1 MTCPDR
7 SVGETPLVIERHRA
21 EPRIL
26 TIRGTKIVL
35 DADLAELYAVE
46 TSALNQAVRRN
57 RERFPDGFFFQL
69 SETEFEV
76 LRSQI
81 VISKMGSGGRR
92 YRPWAFTEHGA
103 IMAAS
108 VLKSRRAIE
117 MSVFVVRAFI
127 RLREFARSHGEL
139 AAKLD
144 LLERRIVG
152 HDASIQELFRA
163 IRVLLEPAARPARRI
178 GFNARDTRVLEP

>member
-1 MTCPDR
+1 M
-7 SVGETPLVIERHRA
+7 
-21 EPRIL
+21 PRIL
-26 TIRGTKIVL
+26 TIRGAKIVL
-35 DADLAELYAVE
+35 DADLAELYGVE

-57 RERFPDGFFFQL
+57 RERFPDDFFFQL

-139 AAKLD
+139 ATKLD